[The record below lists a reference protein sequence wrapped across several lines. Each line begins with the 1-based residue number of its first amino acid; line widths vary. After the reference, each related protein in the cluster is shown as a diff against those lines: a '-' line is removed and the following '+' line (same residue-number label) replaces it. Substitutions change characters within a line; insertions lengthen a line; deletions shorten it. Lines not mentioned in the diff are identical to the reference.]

1 MFKTCLLAC
10 LVSMSAFDSLVCVP
24 VRITSFAEEKK
35 SEITELKGIRQL

>member
-35 SEITELKGIRQL
+35 SETTELKGIIQL